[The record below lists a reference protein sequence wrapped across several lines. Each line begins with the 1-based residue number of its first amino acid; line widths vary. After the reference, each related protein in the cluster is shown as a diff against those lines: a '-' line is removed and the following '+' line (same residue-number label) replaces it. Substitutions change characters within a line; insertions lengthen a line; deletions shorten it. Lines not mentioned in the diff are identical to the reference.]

1 MRSAGTAPLRTEPDN
16 SRNGG
21 LCSDVSA
28 RNTVPDVVIPAD
40 HAPRVCDWPVRRD
53 DALEGLDLGWPVPLL
68 HRSHLTADPTQP
80 NLRQVHLIHAEL
92 FAELDA
98 QGFDVQPG
106 ELGENITARHLDL
119 LALPCGVQL
128 RIGPEA
134 VVEVTGLRNPCAQIN
149 AFQPRLLNAVLGR
162 DGNGEVVRRA
172 GIMGMVVT
180 GGRVMPG
187 DGIMVRLPAEP
198 HHALECV

>member
-1 MRSAGTAPLRTEPDN
+1 MGRLVQRRICKEHGSRRGHSCRPRAQGLRL
-16 SRNGG
+16 G
-21 LCSDVSA
+21 
-28 RNTVPDVVIPAD
+28 
-40 HAPRVCDWPVRRD
+40 PVRRD
-53 DALEGLDLGWPVPLL
+53 DAFDGLDLGWPVPLL

-134 VVEVTGLRNPCAQIN
+134 VVEGTGCATRALRSILSSRICSTLFLDATATARWCA
-149 AFQPRLLNAVLGR
+149 G
-162 DGNGEVVRRA
+162 
-172 GIMGMVVT
+172 
-180 GGRVMPG
+180 PG
-187 DGIMVRLPAEP
+187 SWASW
-198 HHALECV
+198 